1 MEIYIENKTINISNI
16 ETESLA
22 IGIYKNNILT
32 SSAKEI
38 NENSNGFIKQLL
50 DNFNAELGN
59 SIVLYNIPNIKAKSI
74 VIIGLGNNDKYSLEE
89 HNIAEESFINTC
101 IKHQIKECYSTIA
114 LEADSEHS
122 ILFLKNSI
130 ITAKGSAYR
139 YITTIKDVEKNVK
152 LKKIVFMT
160 NNNNLKDID
169 RCLLE
174 GISISEGIY
183 LAKQLGDLPSN
194 ICTPTYLANE
204 AKKLA
209 QEFSSIKTNILDIED
224 VSKIGMKSFMSVAK
238 GSDEPLKFIEI
249 IYQPNGT
256 KAQPII
262 IIGKGITFDSG
273 GISLKPSSSM
283 EEMKYDMCG
292 AAAVLGIMK
301 SIAKLKVNHN
311 IIGLIP
317 ACENMPSGSA
327 NKPGDVVESMSG
339 KTIEIINTDAEGR
352 LVLCDALTYAKKYD
366 PCLVIDMATLTGA
379 CVVSLGNIRTALF
392 SNDKETADLIFS
404 SSKKVLDYV
413 WEMPLD
419 NIYKQQLKS
428 DFADIKNTGGYS
440 AGCITAACFLSE
452 FVDKYKW
459 AHLDIAGTAW
469 NKNNKKGA
477 TGRPVALI
485 TQFLLDKTNAN

>member
-1 MEIYIENKTINISNI
+1 MEIYIENKTTDISNI
-16 ETESLA
+16 DTESLG

-38 NENSNGFIKQLL
+38 NEKSNGFLKQIL
-50 DNFNAELGN
+50 DNFNATLGS

-89 HNIAEESFINTC
+89 HNIAEESLVKTC
-101 IKHQIKECYSTIA
+101 IKYQIKECYSTIA
-114 LEADSEHS
+114 LEADAKDS
-122 ILFLKNSI
+122 ILFIKNSI
-130 ITAKGSAYR
+130 ITAKGYNYR
-139 YITTIKDVEKNVK
+139 YTSTIRNIEKTVE
-152 LKKIVFMT
+152 LKKIVFMIDS
-160 NNNNLKDID
+160 NLKDID

-174 GISISEGIY
+174 GTSISEGIY
-183 LAKQLGDLPSN
+183 LAKQLGNLPSN

-204 AKKLA
+204 AKKLE

-224 VSKIGMKSFMSVAK
+224 ISKIGMKSFMSVAK
-238 GSDEPLKFIEI
+238 GSLEPLKFIEI
-249 IYQPNGT
+249 TYQSNKT
-256 KAQPII
+256 KEQPII

-301 SIAKLKVNHN
+301 AIARLKINHN

-327 NKPGDVVESMSG
+327 NKPGDVIESMSG

-379 CVVSLGNIRTALF
+379 CVVSLGSVRTALF
-392 SNDKETADLIFS
+392 SNDKETTDLIFS

-419 NIYKQQLKS
+419 NAYKEQLKS

-440 AGCITAACFLSE
+440 AGCVTAACFLSE

-459 AHLDIAGTAW
+459 VHLDIAGTAW
-469 NKNNKKGA
+469 DKANKKGA